1 MDSIR
6 LVNACLT
13 LFFEEGVYKEEQR
26 FTHEYD
32 ELSRWFSLTPPPYS
46 EKDILDFN
54 RIYRRVYP
62 RLSRQEQRKAEWL
75 VDVVISQ
82 LERPNLAALIYGVV

>member
-1 MDSIR
+1 MVTRSLPIHSLDY
-6 LVNACLT
+6 
-13 LFFEEGVYKEEQR
+13 E
-26 FTHEYD
+26 

-82 LERPNLAALIYGVV
+82 LEGPNLAALIYGVV